1 VAELE
6 SSIAETEALTEEYTT
21 FLDSHFADVS
31 EADAESEKT
40 ASELERVGAYL
51 GSSVG
56 QWTPACT
63 PHLRHSFTKTTTPD
77 DVESTVW

>member
-1 VAELE
+1 
-6 SSIAETEALTEEYTT
+6 
-21 FLDSHFADVS
+21 VS

-51 GSSVG
+51 VSSVG
-56 QWTPACT
+56 QWAPACT
-63 PHLRHSFTKTTTPD
+63 PQLQHSFTKTASPD